1 MTEHRTHRNGL
12 IAIWA
17 CGVVLA
23 AAAVCADEPVPVAPE
38 PSASAA
44 PADVQRLRVGVMPI
58 ASAVDWT
65 GDQPV
70 GVMIDIWENL
80 AGRLGVETEF
90 LRADTFP
97 SLLELATSGKVDVAL
112 GPIAVTED
120 RERMLDLTHPIFH
133 SGLRI
138 AVRQRNETGFLSAVQ
153 SMISWRLLELLGIV
167 VSLAL
172 ISGHLLW
179 WFERGRNDHSFPTAY
194 PRGVGEAIWWIMSTI
209 ITGGCDDKHVDSL
222 LGRGLAFAWMVG
234 GIGLIAAFTSVLTA
248 TITADRVTGT
258 IHGPR
263 DLAGRVVGVQA
274 AAVTDSVMRQ
284 RGAIPQEFPS
294 INAALDALELGMV
307 EAVVSENQQL
317 MFLVS
322 QSGRGLIRLVGPV
335 FESFDFGLGLP
346 AGSAL
351 REPLNTAILRMREDG
366 SLNRFIEERLGKH
379 E

>member
-1 MTEHRTHRNGL
+1 
-12 IAIWA
+12 
-17 CGVVLA
+17 
-23 AAAVCADEPVPVAPE
+23 
-38 PSASAA
+38 
-44 PADVQRLRVGVMPI
+44 VQRLRVGAMPI

-65 GDQPV
+65 GARPI
-70 GVMIDIWENL
+70 GVMIDVWESL
-80 AGRLGVETEF
+80 AGRLGAETTFIRVET
-90 LRADTFP
+90 FP
-97 SLLELATSGKVDVAL
+97 ALIELATSGKADVAL
-112 GPIAVTED
+112 GPIAITED
-120 RERMLDLTHPIFH
+120 RERVLDLTHSIFH

-138 AVRQRNETGFLSAVQ
+138 AVRQRNETGFLSAVR
-153 SMISWRLLELLGIV
+153 SMISWELLELLGV
-167 VSLAL
+167 VVLLAL

-209 ITGGCDDKHVDSL
+209 ITGGCDDKHVDSV
-222 LGRGLAFAWMVG
+222 LGRSIAFAWMVG

-274 AAVTDSVMRQ
+274 AAVTGPAVRQ
-284 RGAIPQEFPS
+284 RGAIPQEFPT
-294 INAALDALELGMV
+294 INAALDALALGMV

-322 QSGRGLIRLVGPV
+322 QPNRGSIRLVGPV
-335 FESFDFGLGLP
+335 FESFDYGLGLP
-346 AGSAL
+346 AGSPL

-366 SLNRFIEERLGKH
+366 SLDRFIEEWLGKH
-379 E
+379 D

>member
-1 MTEHRTHRNGL
+1 MTWRVMHGYGWR
-12 IAIWA
+12 AAWA
-17 CGVVLA
+17 CGVAV
-23 AAAVCADEPVPVAPE
+23 AAVAAWADAPAPVAPE
-38 PSASAA
+38 PAA
-44 PADVQRLRVGVMPI
+44 PTSPPPVQRLRVGVMPI

-65 GDQPV
+65 GDRPV
-70 GVMIDIWENL
+70 GVMIDVWENL

-90 LRADTFP
+90 VRVDAFP
-97 SLLELATSGKVDVAL
+97 ALLDLAASGKADVSL
-112 GPIAVTED
+112 GPIAITED
-120 RERMLDLTHPIFH
+120 RERAIDLTHSIFH

-138 AVRQRNETGFLSAVQ
+138 AVRQRNETGFLSAVR
-153 SMISWRLLELLGIV
+153 SMVSWQLLDLLGIV
-167 VSLAL
+167 VALAL
-172 ISGHLLW
+172 LSGHLLW

-209 ITGGCDDKHVDSL
+209 ITGGCDDKHVDSV
-222 LGRGLAFAWMVG
+222 LGRGIAFAWMVG

-274 AAVTDSVMRQ
+274 AAVTVPAVRQ

-294 INAALDALELGMV
+294 INAALDALALGMV

-322 QSGRGLIRLVGPV
+322 QPNRSSIRLVGPV
-335 FESFDFGLGLP
+335 FESFDYGLGLP
-346 AGSAL
+346 SGSPL

-366 SLNRFIEERLGKH
+366 SLERFIEEWLGKH